1 MEQIILALER
11 EKSCWQVKEILESS
25 GTASCRIWYL
35 CCPGT
40 PDGQQISHHD
50 SRVQL

>member
-11 EKSCWQVKEILESS
+11 EKSCWQVKENFGEFGNCFLPHL
-25 GTASCRIWYL
+25 YL